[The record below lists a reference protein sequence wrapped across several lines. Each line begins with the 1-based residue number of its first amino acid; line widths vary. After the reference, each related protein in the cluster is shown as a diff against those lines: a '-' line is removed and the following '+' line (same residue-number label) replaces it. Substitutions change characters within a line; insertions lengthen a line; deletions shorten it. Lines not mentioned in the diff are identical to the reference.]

1 MGEELQMVARM
12 AVRWGGAWMG
22 GMGFIKG
29 IPIAITGA
37 LPVPVVYVSVLFF
50 LVVED
55 HTSCS

>member
-1 MGEELQMVARM
+1 
-12 AVRWGGAWMG
+12 MG

-29 IPIAITGA
+29 IPIAVTGA